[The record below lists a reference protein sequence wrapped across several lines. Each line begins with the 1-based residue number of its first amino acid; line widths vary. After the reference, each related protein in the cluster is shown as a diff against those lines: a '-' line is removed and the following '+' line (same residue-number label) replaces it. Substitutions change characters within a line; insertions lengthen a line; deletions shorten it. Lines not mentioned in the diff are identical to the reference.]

1 MLYRI
6 PSYSPKFVDAANK
19 KADCYI
25 TPWREKFENS
35 ILVNESDVIAEKQ
48 AYPIP
53 ESTSRQQYIRR
64 LEGLIET
71 LNIRGK
77 AKTVISRII
86 SGKTIATG
94 LTWPKICGTHFR
106 ILSDICSILRRP
118 AHGLVQLPR
127 KC

>member
-53 ESTSRQQYIRR
+53 S
-64 LEGLIET
+64 LPPD
-71 LNIRGK
+71 N
-77 AKTVISRII
+77 
-86 SGKTIATG
+86 
-94 LTWPKICGTHFR
+94 
-106 ILSDICSILRRP
+106 SIYDVL
-118 AHGLVQLPR
+118 
-127 KC
+127 KD